1 MAFADAASRLSTLSI
16 PTTIFHNC
24 HSYSAA
30 SSPASSP
37 PTSSTATRRRAGPSQ
52 YTPPD
57 DSSSSSSSAYST
69 TGAFTTMPYAQQ
81 EPQARHQLQ
90 QPYPSPPPTMQAF
103 QHSLPP
109 PHQQQLPP
117 LSSIV
122 PQSSPFTSSHH
133 RLQQQ
138 QRVRTKSSGAAV
150 VRQHLPAVQPMLQA
164 DRSSHHT
171 SAFAYPSYGQ
181 PGPSSQANGLAKASS
196 STMTTPSN
204 RSVNEQQARMVNG
217 RQQQHLVPTNH
228 TPESGRTSRIANFVA
243 HNTSAMI
250 CYIWF
255 ADPRPL
261 TPSSDNPPSTSSPSD
276 PPSSNPY
283 SPSFPAPQSN
293 PTSARLQ
300 FCPTKQFVDFM
311 HTLLTT
317 TQVSQGVI
325 VLSLCYIFRLKRQN
339 PGIVAQPGSE
349 LRLAVVGLMLANKF
363 LDDNTY
369 TNLTWSQIAKI
380 PLADIN
386 NMERE
391 FLGGLGHQLFIDQ
404 KAYEG
409 WLLMLNGLMWA
420 KERAYDGWRRMM
432 YGSAQAATLV
442 SSTERG
448 RNGASLVLA
457 QATPNHRPHIHALPR
472 ARSTS
477 PIPTTAPASAFPFTF
492 TLPPLQQ
499 PSSNPFSAATTPT
512 RPHAQ
517 HYYQLPHVQPQ
528 TQLQPPPIPTAT
540 RPTTAG
546 SKRTLGDASFSP
558 DLKPPP
564 AKRPLSGSFAALA
577 DYAMSVVQQ
586 QQQPR
591 PAATLQPSYVATTA
605 YHPQQQQHHHQTA
618 QPAPSSYRIPSASE
632 MLGIESHSTASSD
645 DSRASSG
652 AAEMPSSSMV
662 TIGGNGYADGS
673 GELRAALNRM
683 SLEPAA
689 VRGQQDMVMVKQEEI
704 DEVDEDDEDEEDVK
718 EEDEDMMPP
727 HVRGESVVEHL
738 IAPYQADE
746 KMVLRGLPQYLTYH
760 TLAASPSGMVD
771 NRQQAPQQV
780 PAQSQAVVIPPPA
793 SAQEAHHHAFGA
805 RDRGKTITR
814 VQVNNYPV
822 QHIQPPYMPVN
833 SAANSAAYSIA
844 PAGRTASYAHLGSRS
859 ARTSPTGLGFGSGVR
874 GSFVG
879 GMDTD
884 SYAPRHV
891 SQPQRQVSGMQRV
904 QQQQPSYPTAQQA
917 SSTVP
922 SVSGAGHPRLPPL
935 QTQHIIPPPATVAT
949 TTSSNNHYH
958 QPSHSHYASSPYA
971 NNHHAAA
978 PAAASYV
985 NHQPQGNFANAGP
998 PGYQW
1003 PTNGSNGFFAGAAA
1017 PNGSSQGG
1025 NNGYSAPTAAA
1036 VATPVHPFG
1045 DHHHY
1050 APQSSHYGHQQDAR
1064 WGYQQT
1070 QHLAQGQQA
1079 M

>member
-1 MAFADAASRLSTLSI
+1 
-16 PTTIFHNC
+16 
-24 HSYSAA
+24 
-30 SSPASSP
+30 
-37 PTSSTATRRRAGPSQ
+37 
-52 YTPPD
+52 
-57 DSSSSSSSAYST
+57 
-69 TGAFTTMPYAQQ
+69 
-81 EPQARHQLQ
+81 
-90 QPYPSPPPTMQAF
+90 
-103 QHSLPP
+103 
-109 PHQQQLPP
+109 
-117 LSSIV
+117 
-122 PQSSPFTSSHH
+122 
-133 RLQQQ
+133 
-138 QRVRTKSSGAAV
+138 
-150 VRQHLPAVQPMLQA
+150 MLQA
-164 DRSSHHT
+164 DRPSHHT

-181 PGPSSQANGLAKASS
+181 PGPSSQANGLAKASTS
-196 STMTTPSN
+196 AMPTPSN
-204 RSVNEQQARMVNG
+204 GNVNQQQQQARAVHG
-217 RQQQHLVPTNH
+217 RQQQQHLVPTNH

-243 HNTSAMI
+243 HNTCAMI

-261 TPSSDNPPSTSSPSD
+261 TPSSENPPSSSD
-276 PPSSNPY
+276 AAETPSSNPY

-432 YGSAQAATLV
+432 YGSAQASAMV

-457 QATPNHRPHIHALPR
+457 QATPTHRPHIHALPR

-517 HYYQLPHVQPQ
+517 HHQQLPPPQPQ

-564 AKRPLSGSFAALA
+564 AKRPLSGSFPALA
-577 DYAMSVVQQ
+577 DYAMSVPQHQ
-586 QQQPR
+586 QQQPK
-591 PAATLQPSYVATTA
+591 PQTLQPSYVATTA
-605 YHPQQQQHHHQTA
+605 YPPQQQQQQYQTA

-652 AAEMPSSSMV
+652 VAEMLPSM
-662 TIGGNGYADGS
+662 
-673 GELRAALNRM
+673 
-683 SLEPAA
+683 
-689 VRGQQDMVMVKQEEI
+689 
-704 DEVDEDDEDEEDVK
+704 
-718 EEDEDMMPP
+718 
-727 HVRGESVVEHL
+727 
-738 IAPYQADE
+738 
-746 KMVLRGLPQYLTYH
+746 YLTYH
-760 TLAASPSGMVD
+760 TLAASPSVMVD
-771 NRQQAPQQV
+771 NRQQAQQPV

-793 SAQEAHHHAFGA
+793 SAQEAHHAFGA

-814 VQVNNYPV
+814 VQVNNFPV

-833 SAANSAAYSIA
+833 SAANTTAFSIA
-844 PAGRTASYAHLGSRS
+844 PAGRSASFAHLGSRS

-874 GSFVG
+874 GGFAG
-879 GMDTD
+879 GMEVD

-891 SQPQRQVSGMQRV
+891 SQPQRQVSMQRV
-904 QQQQPSYPTAQQA
+904 QQQASYPTAQQTP
-917 SSTVP
+917 STV
-922 SVSGAGHPRLPPL
+922 SRGHPRLPPL
-935 QTQHIIPPPATVAT
+935 QTQHIIPPPATAAAT
-949 TTSSNNHYH
+949 TTASNNQYH

-971 NNHHAAA
+971 NNHAAA
-978 PAAASYV
+978 PAASYV
-985 NHQPQGNFANAGP
+985 SQPQGSFANAGP

-1003 PTNGSNGFFAGAAA
+1003 PTNGSNGFFASAA
-1017 PNGSSQGG
+1017 PNGSGLG
-1025 NNGYSAPTAAA
+1025 NNNVYPAQTAAA

-1045 DHHHY
+1045 DHHHHY
-1050 APQSSHYGHQQDAR
+1050 APQTSQYGHQQDAR

>member
-1 MAFADAASRLSTLSI
+1 
-16 PTTIFHNC
+16 
-24 HSYSAA
+24 
-30 SSPASSP
+30 
-37 PTSSTATRRRAGPSQ
+37 
-52 YTPPD
+52 
-57 DSSSSSSSAYST
+57 
-69 TGAFTTMPYAQQ
+69 
-81 EPQARHQLQ
+81 
-90 QPYPSPPPTMQAF
+90 
-103 QHSLPP
+103 
-109 PHQQQLPP
+109 
-117 LSSIV
+117 
-122 PQSSPFTSSHH
+122 
-133 RLQQQ
+133 
-138 QRVRTKSSGAAV
+138 
-150 VRQHLPAVQPMLQA
+150 MLQA
-164 DRSSHHT
+164 DRTSHHT
-171 SAFAYPSYGQ
+171 SAFAYPPYGQ
-181 PGPSSQANGLAKASS
+181 PGPSSQVKAPS
-196 STMTTPSN
+196 STSNMPTPSN
-204 RSVNEQQARMVNG
+204 GSVNGQQQQPPRMAQG
-217 RQQQHLVPTNH
+217 RQQQQQHLAPTNH

-243 HNTSAMI
+243 HNTCAMI

-261 TPSSDNPPSTSSPSD
+261 TPASENPPATSSSSD
-276 PPSSNPY
+276 PPASSSLNPY

-300 FCPTKQFVDFM
+300 FCPTKQFTDFM
-311 HTLLTT
+311 HSLLTT

-432 YGSAQAATLV
+432 YGSAQASAMV

-448 RNGASLVLA
+448 RNG
-457 QATPNHRPHIHALPR
+457 
-472 ARSTS
+472 
-477 PIPTTAPASAFPFTF
+477 
-492 TLPPLQQ
+492 
-499 PSSNPFSAATTPT
+499 
-512 RPHAQ
+512 
-517 HYYQLPHVQPQ
+517 
-528 TQLQPPPIPTAT
+528 
-540 RPTTAG
+540 
-546 SKRTLGDASFSP
+546 
-558 DLKPPP
+558 
-564 AKRPLSGSFAALA
+564 
-577 DYAMSVVQQ
+577 
-586 QQQPR
+586 
-591 PAATLQPSYVATTA
+591 
-605 YHPQQQQHHHQTA
+605 
-618 QPAPSSYRIPSASE
+618 
-632 MLGIESHSTASSD
+632 IESHSNASSD

-652 AAEMPSSSMV
+652 IAEMPSSSMV
-662 TIGGNGYADGS
+662 TIGGYADGS
-673 GELRAALNRM
+673 GELRAALGRM

-689 VRGQQDMVMVKQEEI
+689 VRGQDMVMVKQEEI
-704 DEVDEDDEDEEDVK
+704 DDVEEDEEDVDDVK
-718 EEDEDMMPP
+718 EEDEDMMAS

-738 IAPYQADE
+738 IAPYHADE
-746 KMVLRGLPQYLTYH
+746 KLVSRGLPQYLTYH
-760 TLAASPSGMVD
+760 TLAASPSVMVD
-771 NRQQAPQQV
+771 ARQQAPQPV

-793 SAQEAHHHAFGA
+793 SSQEAHHAFGA

-814 VQVNNYPV
+814 VQVNNFPV
-822 QHIQPPYMPVN
+822 QYIQPPYMPVN
-833 SAANSAAYSIA
+833 SAANTTAFSIA
-844 PAGRTASYAHLGSRS
+844 PAGRTASFAHLGSRS

-874 GSFVG
+874 GGFVG
-879 GMDTD
+879 GMDVD
-884 SYAPRHV
+884 SSYAPRHV
-891 SQPQRQVSGMQRV
+891 SQPQRQVSMQRLQ

-935 QTQHIIPPPATVAT
+935 QTQHIIPPPATAAAAT
-949 TTSSNNHYH
+949 TTSSNNNHYH

-971 NNHHAAA
+971 NNHTNQ
-978 PAAASYV
+978 AASYV
-985 NHQPQGNFANAGP
+985 NQPQGSFANAGP

-1003 PTNGSNGFFAGAAA
+1003 PTNGSNGFFTGAA
-1017 PNGSSQGG
+1017 PNGSGHG
-1025 NNGYSAPTAAA
+1025 NNNGYSAPTAAA

-1050 APQSSHYGHQQDAR
+1050 APQSSQYGHQQDAR

>member
-1 MAFADAASRLSTLSI
+1 
-16 PTTIFHNC
+16 
-24 HSYSAA
+24 
-30 SSPASSP
+30 
-37 PTSSTATRRRAGPSQ
+37 
-52 YTPPD
+52 
-57 DSSSSSSSAYST
+57 
-69 TGAFTTMPYAQQ
+69 MPYAQQ

-122 PQSSPFTSSHH
+122 PQSSPFSSHH

-150 VRQHLPAVQPMLQA
+150 ARQHLPAVQPMLQA
-164 DRSSHHT
+164 DRPSHHT

-181 PGPSSQANGLAKASS
+181 PGPSSQAKASTS
-196 STMTTPSN
+196 AMPTPSN
-204 RSVNEQQARMVNG
+204 GNVNNQQQQQARAVNG
-217 RQQQHLVPTNH
+217 RQQQQHLVPTNH

-243 HNTSAMI
+243 HNTCAMI

-261 TPSSDNPPSTSSPSD
+261 TPSSENPPSSSD
-276 PPSSNPY
+276 HADTPSSNPY

-432 YGSAQAATLV
+432 YGSAQASAMVT
-442 SSTERG
+442 STERG

-457 QATPNHRPHIHALPR
+457 QATPTHRPHIHALPR

-512 RPHAQ
+512 RPHTQ
-517 HYYQLPHVQPQ
+517 HHQQLPPPQPQ

-577 DYAMSVVQQ
+577 DYAMGVAQPQQQ
-586 QQQPR
+586 QQQP
-591 PAATLQPSYVATTA
+591 PKPQTLQPLYVATTA
-605 YHPQQQQHHHQTA
+605 YPPPQQQQYQTA

-652 AAEMPSSSMV
+652 VAEMLPSMV

-673 GELRAALNRM
+673 GELRAALGRM
-683 SLEPAA
+683 SLEPSAA
-689 VRGQQDMVMVKQEEI
+689 RGQQDMVMVKQEEF
-704 DEVDEDDEDEEDVK
+704 DDVEEEEDEEEIK
-718 EEDEDMMPP
+718 EEQVEDEDMLPS

-738 IAPYQADE
+738 IAPYHADE

-760 TLAASPSGMVD
+760 TLAASPSVMVD
-771 NRQQAPQQV
+771 NRQQAQQPV

-793 SAQEAHHHAFGA
+793 SAQEAHHAFGA

-814 VQVNNYPV
+814 VQVNNFPV
-822 QHIQPPYMPVN
+822 QHIQPPYMPPN
-833 SAANSAAYSIA
+833 SAANTTAFSIA
-844 PAGRTASYAHLGSRS
+844 PAGRSASFAHLGSRS

-874 GSFVG
+874 GGFAG
-879 GMDTD
+879 GMDVD
-884 SYAPRHV
+884 SFAPRHV
-891 SQPQRQVSGMQRV
+891 SQPQRQVSMWRV
-904 QQQQPSYPTAQQA
+904 QQPASYATAQQTP
-917 SSTVP
+917 STG
-922 SVSGAGHPRLPPL
+922 SGGHPRLPPL
-935 QTQHIIPPPATVAT
+935 QTQHIIPPPATAAAT
-949 TTSSNNHYH
+949 TTASNNQYH

-971 NNHHAAA
+971 NNHAAA
-978 PAAASYV
+978 PAASYV
-985 NHQPQGNFANAGP
+985 SQPQGNFANAGP

-1003 PTNGSNGFFAGAAA
+1003 PTNGSNGFFASAA
-1017 PNGSSQGG
+1017 PNGSGLGG
-1025 NNGYSAPTAAA
+1025 NNGYPAQTAAA

-1045 DHHHY
+1045 DHHHHY
-1050 APQSSHYGHQQDAR
+1050 APQTSQYGHQHDAR